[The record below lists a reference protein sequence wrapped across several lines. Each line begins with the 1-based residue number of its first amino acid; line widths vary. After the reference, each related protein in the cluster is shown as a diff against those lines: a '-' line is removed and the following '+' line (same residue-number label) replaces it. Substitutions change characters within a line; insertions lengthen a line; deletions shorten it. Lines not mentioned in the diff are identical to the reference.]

1 MQIQNLTCCLKKL
14 TKLQL
19 HHLRSTFSA
28 NFNIIP
34 AAVIFFPNPTARKY
48 FILATNYIAFNC
60 FLGNIREELAIWEDV
75 GAVVCH
81 LA

>member
-19 HHLRSTFSA
+19 HHLHSTFSA

-34 AAVIFFPNPTARKY
+34 AAVIFFPNPTAREY
-48 FILATNYIAFNC
+48 FSTRYKPTFNC
-60 FLGNIREELAIWEDV
+60 FLGKIRELAIWEDV
-75 GAVVCH
+75 GVVVSH